1 MAGTEGITMTHTL
14 ALLLADG
21 DGHGFGS
28 SGIIGLLAVILLLY
42 WLVGR

>member
-1 MAGTEGITMTHTL
+1 MTHTL

-21 DGHGFGS
+21 DGNGIGG

-42 WLVGR
+42 WLFGR